1 MKLKNFV
8 LNYFPELVLTQP
20 IDFSSSLSVLTPEK
34 RLNDILS
41 WPPNIFLIIYSVLD
55 FTDKYRKIVSPTDDF
70 SWRSSHVEEAKNLS
84 LQWLDLL
91 SQQLN
96 FQDHI
101 NKSSCGHLLEKI
113 RYIFSRNALDED
125 VYTLLN
131 NPEYLKEL
139 FILFISIDE
148 LFSNASYCNNDGQN
162 PVNFHI
168 TMRKWLLDN
177 TDNLSDAHGKL
188 GFITLKSSVPQSG
201 LTINNLTQYLTSIKP
216 SVKPKIVVN
225 KFQRNGFNKKSL
237 NILLLPWPNEI
248 KPSFFKE
255 SKKVFDIDM
264 NDFFG
269 FFSYAPETTPS
280 DTYILSAIEAAQ
292 LRAGAIDLIVFP
304 ECALSERVF
313 DRFTNILYKKF
324 GEDAPSI
331 LSGIYCDLNGEQKNS
346 AKLSF
351 IGETKKYDS
360 IEQKKHHRWFLDK
373 NQLRN
378 YNLAT
383 SLDPDRKWWEDMNVE
398 RRNLLMLHSANGLK
412 LCPLICEDL
421 ARQEPVAQSVR
432 SVGPNLVISLLLD
445 GPQISQR
452 WPGKYSAVLS
462 DDPGSS
468 VLSFTSLG
476 MTLRSTGLG
485 NPPSRAVALWSEPQK
500 GSETLNVDEGAIGIV
515 MELEIKNED
524 MWSMDGRNKEKPVV
538 RKIFHSSIYLEEN
551 RKSATMIQNRPFVAQ

>member
-1 MKLKNFV
+1 MKLINFIT
-8 LNYFPELVLTQP
+8 NYFPEIELKHPIGFSSSPSVLTQG
-20 IDFSSSLSVLTPEK
+20 K
-34 RLNDILS
+34 RANDILS
-41 WPPNIFLIIYSVLD
+41 WPPNIFLIIYSTLD
-55 FTDKYRKIVSPTDDF
+55 FTDKYRKIVSPTDNF
-70 SWRSSHVEEAKNLS
+70 SWRSTHVDDATNLAS
-84 LQWLDLL
+84 QWLDLL
-91 SQQLN
+91 GQQLN
-96 FQDHI
+96 FQASI
-101 NKSSCGHLLEKI
+101 NTNACENLLVKI
-113 RYIFSRNALDED
+113 NYIFSANALDED
-125 VYTLLN
+125 VYILLN
-131 NPEYLKEL
+131 DPDYLREL

-162 PVNFHI
+162 PVNSHI
-168 TMRKWLLDN
+168 TLRKWMLHN

-216 SVKPKIVVN
+216 SVKPKIVIN
-225 KFQRNGFNKKSL
+225 KFQRNGFNKKNL

-248 KPSFFKE
+248 NPSFFKE
-255 SKKVFDIDM
+255 SSKKFDIDM
-264 NDFFG
+264 DAFFG
-269 FFSYAPETTPS
+269 FFSYTPENAPTDS
-280 DTYILSAIEAAQ
+280 YILNAIDAAM
-292 LRAGAIDLIVFP
+292 LRTGPIDLIVFP
-304 ECALSERVF
+304 ECALSEKTF
-313 DRFTNILYKKF
+313 DRFTRILYKKF
-324 GEDAPSI
+324 AENAPSI

-378 YNLAT
+378 YNLST

-398 RRNLLMLHSANGLK
+398 RRNLLMLHSASGLK

-445 GPQISQR
+445 GPQIPQR

-524 MWSMDGRNKEKPVV
+524 MWSMDGRNRKKPVV

-551 RKSATMIQNRPFVAQ
+551 RKSATMIHSRNFSTL